1 MHIKMLETRRGTED
15 GFTIHQF
22 IRDQEY
28 DVAETLA
35 HAFLAAGFAV
45 PVKAKQK
52 AKKDEAKKSSP
63 RHGPKLV
70 KNN

>member
-15 GFTIHQF
+15 GFTVRQF

-28 DVAETLA
+28 DVSDSLA
-35 HAFLAAGFAV
+35 HAFFAAGFAV
-45 PVKAKQK
+45 PMKAKPTIK
-52 AKKDEAKKSSP
+52 KDAAKKP
-63 RHGPKLV
+63 VRRHRPTLV